1 MTHKD
6 NATFEKNRTIVIEI
20 NQIDYEPFL
29 RDTTFARGIIDKQVL
44 SYPELFPSDI
54 KTGGYIF
61 NGLTRESEKMHL
73 RMRKIKIGHT
83 TYQIQPSFVLPYMRG
98 TTEVLEKALFLLRF
112 SIPFWALA
120 YVFGKNQMYWYRL
133 FLYFGRYSLVGT
145 TIKKAYN
152 LPVHVL
158 ADEEHIYVKGS
169 KEYIATTV
177 AKGCILGVEACK
189 SASEE
194 SLTKAY
200 YVFKQESRNVK
211 PDYQPK
217 TVNTDGWAAT
227 KKAWKNLFSKVTII
241 QCFLHAFIKVRDR
254 ALKKLNDS
262 FREIS
267 EKVWDCY
274 KAETK
279 RSFSQRIRRMK
290 QWAIDNVPESI
301 MKEKLLDLCKKSKN
315 WSKYYD
321 FPDAYRTS
329 NALDRLMRIMDRHI
343 FNHQSFHSTSEKAT
357 LNMRAYA
364 LIHNFSPSNPQTIN
378 KYDGKVSPAE
388 RLNGFKYHDNWL
400 HNLLISASLGGYRN
414 HHSKTL
420 Q

>member
-6 NATFEKNRTIVIEI
+6 TDTFENSRTIVLEI
-20 NQIDYEPFL
+20 SQVNYESFL
-29 RDTTFARGIIDKQVL
+29 HDTILSRDIIDKQVI

-54 KTGGYIF
+54 KTKGYIF

-73 RMRKIKIGHT
+73 RMRKIKIGAI
-83 TYQIQPSFVLPYMRG
+83 TYQIQPSFILPYMRG
-98 TTEVLEKALFLLRF
+98 LTETAEKALFLLRF

-120 YVFGKNQMYWYRL
+120 YVFGKNHMYWYRL
-133 FLYFGRYSLVGT
+133 FLFFGLYSLVGKK
-145 TIKKAYN
+145 IKKATH
-152 LPVHVL
+152 LPDHIL

-169 KEYIATTV
+169 REYIATTV
-177 AKGCILGVEACK
+177 AKGCILGAEVCK

-200 YVFKQESRNVK
+200 NVYKEESQNVN
-211 PDYQPK
+211 PEYQPK

-227 KKAWKNLFSKVTII
+227 KKAWKSLFSKITII

-274 KAETK
+274 NAETK
-279 RSFSQRIRRMK
+279 GSFSQRIRRMK
-290 QWAIDNVPESI
+290 QWATDNVPESI
-301 MKEKLLDLCKKSKN
+301 MKEKLLDLCKKSKL

-329 NALDRLMRIMDRHI
+329 NALDRLMRFMDRHI
-343 FNHQSFHSTSEKAT
+343 FSHQSFHSTSEKAT

-378 KYDGKVSPAE
+378 KYEGKASPAE
-388 RLNGFKYHDNWL
+388 RLNEFKYHENWL
-400 HNLLISASLGGYRN
+400 HNLLISASLGGYRS